1 MKPNATTDTR
11 SRRGIRAGERRRD
24 AVLELAQRQPRGIP
38 HDVGPVAQPGE
49 GRALRGDRF
58 AETDPVLAERMAAAR
73 LAVAADQRFVLGVE
87 EQHFGLEARCGQ
99 LVERG
104 DRIAE
109 RAERAHVERERGIA
123 VARLGGERDERARED
138 GRRVVQAR
146 EPEVLER
153 FHRLALARAREP
165 RYDDETPHMKLFS
178 ADKANAL
185 IPVLEPLLEELW
197 SKRRD
202 LAIRLLET
210 DPALRMG
217 PADALRDRRRS
228 RAFTEL
234 KAEIVRLINRIEA
247 HGCVVKNIDVGL
259 LDFPSMRDGRPVY
272 LCWKAG
278 EPELTHWHGT
288 DESFVDRK
296 PL

>member
-1 MKPNATTDTR
+1 
-11 SRRGIRAGERRRD
+11 
-24 AVLELAQRQPRGIP
+24 
-38 HDVGPVAQPGE
+38 
-49 GRALRGDRF
+49 
-58 AETDPVLAERMAAAR
+58 
-73 LAVAADQRFVLGVE
+73 
-87 EQHFGLEARCGQ
+87 
-99 LVERG
+99 
-104 DRIAE
+104 
-109 RAERAHVERERGIA
+109 
-123 VARLGGERDERARED
+123 
-138 GRRVVQAR
+138 
-146 EPEVLER
+146 
-153 FHRLALARAREP
+153 
-165 RYDDETPHMKLFS
+165 MKLFS

-197 SKRRD
+197 AKRRD

-210 DPALRMG
+210 DPALRAAG
-217 PADALRDRRRS
+217 PEVLRDRRRS

-288 DESFVDRK
+288 DESFADRK